1 MISRRIHTLIVY
13 TMQQLGELLKGCA
26 WVVTFGPPCNIT
38 KSNKPQDVFRVETET
53 ADTKDTTEGMPEI
66 AGKEKT
72 SQPKM
77 DHDVNHTQENAAADK
92 KEGNEG
98 YNENGENSTAT
109 YSGEQEVE
117 NDGKTNEECK
127 NDNVG
132 DKVERDNGDRKEKEA
147 GQLEP
152 EVETTDE
159 KVNINVGKTEIIYQ
173 NMEEPEQSSG
183 DMTIDP
189 SLVKSAYANF

>member
-1 MISRRIHTLIVY
+1 MYI
-13 TMQQLGELLKGCA
+13 QQLRELLKGCA
-26 WVVTFGPPCNIT
+26 WVVTFGPPCNIS
-38 KSNKPQDVFRVETET
+38 KSNKPQDVFRDE
-53 ADTKDTTEGMPEI
+53 
-66 AGKEKT
+66 KEKETT

-92 KEGNEG
+92 EEGNEG

-127 NDNVG
+127 DDNVG
-132 DKVERDNGDRKEKEA
+132 NKVERDNQDGKEKEA

-152 EVETTDE
+152 EDKITDE
-159 KVNINVGKTEIIYQ
+159 KLNINVGKTEIIYQ

-189 SLVKSAYANF
+189 SLVKSAYANL